1 MQDFAF
7 GKTCFERN
15 RIKCISTKRLRFAR
29 FCLRQNL
36 SLLSNLPAFSVRGRN
51 GFRLPSPPRRTFC
64 ASILS
69 MPRAQKHNLADC
81 FYGKPARPVCRRA
94 VRDLHAPQPCRRS
107 SAALGRVPPHAARRK
122 CRAVCRPSRIRLICF
137 ALRHTPIARFRQTA
151 NFPHCGALPARQA
164 WENRTCAFQTAHTA
178 RRCATARFAV
188 RSARGTC
195 RAMHSCTSAG
205 KSTSPKQAVQ
215 TPSPPLP
222 YASDGTSSEGIRLT
236 ERRCADGN
244 GKPFR

>member
-1 MQDFAF
+1 MYKHKASALC
-7 GKTCFERN
+7 KVLPSA
-15 RIKCISTKRLRFAR
+15 KLV
-29 FCLRQNL
+29 
-36 SLLSNLPAFSVRGRN
+36 PAFEPACVLRSRSDR
-51 GFRLPSPPRRTFC
+51 FRLPSPPRRTFC

-81 FYGKPARPVCRRA
+81 FYGKHARPVCRRA

-151 NFPHCGALPARQA
+151 NFPHCGALPARQHGKTGLVHSKPSYGPGA
-164 WENRTCAFQTAHTA
+164 ARLPDLPFAAHA
-178 RRCATARFAV
+178 ERAV
-188 RSARGTC
+188 RCIRAHPREKARLRNRPG
-195 RAMHSCTSAG
+195 
-205 KSTSPKQAVQ
+205 Q

>member
-1 MQDFAF
+1 MYKHKASALC
-7 GKTCFERN
+7 KVLPSA
-15 RIKCISTKRLRFAR
+15 KLV
-29 FCLRQNL
+29 
-36 SLLSNLPAFSVRGRN
+36 PAFEPACVLRSRSDR
-51 GFRLPSPPRRTFC
+51 FRLPSPPRRTFC

-151 NFPHCGALPARQA
+151 NFPHCGALPAGP
-164 WENRTCAFQTAHTA
+164 HG
-178 RRCATARFAV
+178 
-188 RSARGTC
+188 RSGLL
-195 RAMHSCTSAG
+195 HS
-205 KSTSPKQAVQ
+205 
-215 TPSPPLP
+215 
-222 YASDGTSSEGIRLT
+222 
-236 ERRCADGN
+236 
-244 GKPFR
+244 KP